1 MRASSSAAENRSKHH
16 RNCHNSKREEVSSV
30 AKATKP
36 SGIQP
41 RKRRAAL
48 TPEARENQ
56 LIDLAV
62 NLIEKRLLEG
72 TASSQEVT
80 TILKLGTTRAR
91 LENERLAKEVE
102 LVQAKTE
109 AYKSGVRMDELYEKA
124 MAAFKR
130 YSGQDEEDGDEYYML
145 LGIDPSPHLRG
156 ALPLSSFERCCRRG
170 DLRL

>member
-1 MRASSSAAENRSKHH
+1 MENKT
-16 RNCHNSKREEVSSV
+16 EVMERGGASSV
-30 AKATKP
+30 AKPIKS
-36 SGIQP
+36 SGSQAG
-41 RKRRAAL
+41 KRRAAL
-48 TPEARENQ
+48 TPEGRENQ

-62 NLIEKRLLEG
+62 SLVEKRLLEG

-130 YSGQDEEDGDEYYML
+130 YSGQEEDEDEY
-145 LGIDPSPHLRG
+145 
-156 ALPLSSFERCCRRG
+156 
-170 DLRL
+170 

>member
-1 MRASSSAAENRSKHH
+1 M
-16 RNCHNSKREEVSSV
+16 
-30 AKATKP
+30 AKAVKS
-36 SGIQP
+36 SGGRP
-41 RKRRAAL
+41 KSRRAAS
-48 TPEARENQ
+48 TPEGRENQ

-62 NLIEKRLLEG
+62 ALVEQRLLDG

-109 AYKSGVRMDELYEKA
+109 AYKSGARMDELYEKA

-130 YSGQDEEDGDEYYML
+130 YSGQEEETKDEY
-145 LGIDPSPHLRG
+145 
-156 ALPLSSFERCCRRG
+156 
-170 DLRL
+170 

>member
-1 MRASSSAAENRSKHH
+1 MAKSIKASGS
-16 RNCHNSKREEVSSV
+16 
-30 AKATKP
+30 
-36 SGIQP
+36 QP

-62 NLIEKRLLEG
+62 SLIEKRLLEG

-109 AYKSGVRMDELYEKA
+109 AYKSGVRMDELYEMA

-130 YSGQDEEDGDEYYML
+130 YSGQEEEEEDGY
-145 LGIDPSPHLRG
+145 
-156 ALPLSSFERCCRRG
+156 
-170 DLRL
+170 

>member
-1 MRASSSAAENRSKHH
+1 M
-16 RNCHNSKREEVSSV
+16 

-36 SGIQP
+36 SGIQT

-130 YSGQDEEDGDEYYML
+130 YSGQDEEDGDEY
-145 LGIDPSPHLRG
+145 
-156 ALPLSSFERCCRRG
+156 
-170 DLRL
+170 

>member
-1 MRASSSAAENRSKHH
+1 M
-16 RNCHNSKREEVSSV
+16 

-91 LENERLAKEVE
+91 LENERLAK
-102 LVQAKTE
+102 TE

-130 YSGQDEEDGDEYYML
+130 YSGQDEEDGDEY
-145 LGIDPSPHLRG
+145 
-156 ALPLSSFERCCRRG
+156 
-170 DLRL
+170 